1 MTMRTYN
8 TYDLYGLLQ
17 GLLDA
22 LGKHANAI
30 PLQQRVELAKGFIEA
45 LPEDPTGVHFELFPR
60 MTQHERYKQQAAQRE
75 QTTPTVLPNLSPLG
89 AMFAE

>member
-1 MTMRTYN
+1 MRTYN
-8 TYDLYGLLQ
+8 TYDPYGLLQ

-22 LGKHANAI
+22 LGKHANTI
-30 PLQQRVELAKGFIEA
+30 PLQARVELAKSFIEA
-45 LPEDPTGVHFELFPR
+45 LPESPGDVRYEISPR
-60 MTQHERYKQQAAQRE
+60 VTQHERYKQQAAQRE